1 MNVAGA
7 IVYGHAMPAVVWH
20 VGVLLEAT
28 VVCVVWVTCVVVCTG
43 GGGGG
48 AVVVTTGGEVVV
60 GLP

>member
-48 AVVVTTGGEVVV
+48 A
-60 GLP
+60 GLYA